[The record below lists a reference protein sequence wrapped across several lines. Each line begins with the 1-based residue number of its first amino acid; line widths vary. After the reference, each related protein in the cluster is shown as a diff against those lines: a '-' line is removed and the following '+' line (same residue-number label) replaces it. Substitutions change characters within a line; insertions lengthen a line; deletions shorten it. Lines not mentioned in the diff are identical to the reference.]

1 MRNIWRRCEK
11 ACHEGNREGLRKCP
25 EDDFPELVRRATA
38 LSPAYKYPDFLVM
51 PVSDAIRES
60 GAGITIDFEVTP
72 GSKTLCVPGEYNE
85 WRKRIE
91 VKLTEKAQKGKA
103 NMQLIH
109 QLSELFGLSKSSI
122 SITAG
127 AKSSQ
132 KTVYVEGI
140 SRNRAEEFL
149 LKK

>member
-1 MRNIWRRCEK
+1 MR
-11 ACHEGNREGLRKCP
+11 
-25 EDDFPELVRRATA
+25 
-38 LSPAYKYPDFLVM
+38 
-51 PVSDAIRES
+51 VSDAIHETDT
-60 GAGITIDFEVTP
+60 GVIIDFEVTA
-72 GSKTLCVPGEYNE
+72 GSKTICVPGEYNA

-103 NMQLIH
+103 NMQLIRK
-109 QLSELFGLSKSSI
+109 LSEIFGIPTSSI

-132 KTVYVEGI
+132 KTVYLEGL
-140 SRNRAEEFL
+140 SKKKAEELL